1 MIRKLGLP
9 SLFVLSVSLCRAA
22 TPTFQHEVLP
32 VFEKRCVSCHG
43 AAKSSMGGLNLQ
55 SLEGVMAG
63 GSNGVIVVPGK
74 PDESRLWMLVR
85 DGKMPMGGPTLTD
98 EEKALVHDWIEKGQ
112 FPAREDVATATR
124 KQNIDKGRGWW
135 SFQRPVKPAVPTV
148 LNTAKVRTPIDA
160 FVEKNLEQ
168 KKWVIGPEADK
179 RTLIRRVYFDLTG
192 LPPTPEQV
200 KAYVTD
206 SKPGAYER
214 LIDQLLASSQYG
226 ERWGRHWLDVA
237 GYSDSIG
244 NSTDE
249 VRTLAWRYRDYVI
262 RCFNEDKPYNQFL
275 LEQFAGDQLVNF
287 DPDAKPKPEDIDRL
301 NATGFL
307 RVAPDYGDQQAIYQ
321 VDKYFDALEATMET
335 SLKAVMGIQLACAR
349 CHDHKFDPFPQRD
362 YYKLMAVFQPA
373 LDPEKWIPATSFSY
387 GTWPSRHILNMDP
400 AQREAWIKSIKEEY
414 SKVRRGRSQ
423 MTAMVAKYRKASS
436 QDGATVD
443 ADATDAAPDADLESR
458 YPELAKLGADLR
470 QHEEA
475 FKKLDA
481 QRVWALWDVSKTPS
495 ATHILVRGNYL
506 SPGDPVEPGIP
517 EVLDNP
523 QHPFEFP
530 APRPDWHHT
539 GRRLA
544 LAEWLTNPDHPLT
557 ARVIVNRIW
566 QYHFGEGIVRTP
578 DDFGSQ
584 GAVPTHPELLDWMAT
599 SFVEH
604 GWSIK
609 WLQKQIMMS
618 AVYRQSSAEDPSKL
632 AQDPDNKLIWRKSPV
647 RLEAEAI
654 RDAILAITG
663 QLDPTM
669 YGEPVPVK
677 KGPDGQYIVDA
688 GKRPQRRSIYVL
700 DRKSTPQGFLLAFDQ
715 PTMDAGNMPVRFRSA
730 LPVQALALMNSSFVE
745 EGSKQL
751 AARIEKDSGADFD
764 ARVRRAFELVYSRPP
779 GAQELQLI
787 HATLEAKRTDPGVWR
802 EFCHALLGSNDFLY
816 SF

>member
-1 MIRKLGLP
+1 MTCKLGLS
-9 SLFVLSVSLCRAA
+9 SLFVLAVALCQAA
-22 TPTFQHEVLP
+22 APTFQHDVLP
-32 VFEKRCVSCHG
+32 VFQKRCVNCHG
-43 AAKSSMGGLNLQ
+43 AAKSNMSGLNLQ
-55 SLEGVMAG
+55 TLEGVMAG
-63 GSNGVIVVPGK
+63 SSKGAVVVPGK
-74 PDESRLWMLVR
+74 PDESQLWVQVR
-85 DGKMPMGGPTLTD
+85 DGKMPMAATPLTD
-98 EEKALVHDWIEKGQ
+98 EEKALIREWIEKGQ
-112 FPAREDVATATR
+112 FPSSEDASAAAR
-124 KQNIDKGRGWW
+124 KQRIDKGRDWW
-135 SFQRPVKPAVPTV
+135 SFRRPVKPPVPTV
-148 LNTAKVRTPIDA
+148 ANSGKIRTPIDA

-168 KKWVIGPEADK
+168 KKWTIGPEADK
-179 RTLIRRVYFDLTG
+179 RTLVRRVYFDLIG

-200 KAYVTD
+200 RTYLADT
-206 SKPGAYER
+206 KPDAYER
-214 LIDQLLASSQYG
+214 VIDQLLASPQYG
-226 ERWGRHWLDVA
+226 ERWGRHWLDIA

-262 RCFNEDKPYNQFL
+262 RSFNADKPYNEFL
-275 LEQFAGDQLVNF
+275 LEQFAGDQMVNF
-287 DPDAKPKPEDIDRL
+287 DPDAKPRPEDIDKL

-335 SLKAVMGIQLACAR
+335 SLKAVMGVQLACAR
-349 CHDHKFDPFPQRD
+349 CHDHKFDPFPQQD
-362 YYKLMAVFQPA
+362 YYRLMAVFQPA

-387 GTWPSRHILNMDP
+387 GTWPSRHILNMDST
-400 AQREAWIKSIKEEY
+400 QRDPWIKAIKEEY
-414 SKVRRGRSQ
+414 TKVRRGRSQ
-423 MTAMVAKYRKASS
+423 MTAMIAKYKKASS
-436 QDGATVD
+436 QDGATAD
-443 ADATDAAPDADLESR
+443 ADATDAAPDSDLESR
-458 YPELAKLGADLR
+458 YPELAKLGAELH

-481 QRVWALWDVSKTPS
+481 QRLWALWDVSKTPS
-495 ATHILVRGNYL
+495 QTHILVRGNYL

-517 EVLDNP
+517 EVLDNA
-523 QHPFEFP
+523 QHPYKFP
-530 APRPDWHHT
+530 EPRADWHHT

-544 LAEWLTNPDHPLT
+544 LAEWLTKPDHPLT
-557 ARVIVNRIW
+557 SRVIVNRIW

-584 GAVPTHPELLDWMAT
+584 GALPTHPQLLDWLAT

-618 AVYRQSSAEDPSKL
+618 AAYRQSSAEDPLKL
-632 AQDPDNKLIWRKSPV
+632 AQDPDNKLIWRKSPA

-654 RDAILAITG
+654 RDAILAVTE
-663 QLDPTM
+663 QLDLTM

-677 KGPDGQYIVDA
+677 RGPDGQYLVDA
-688 GKRPQRRSIYVL
+688 PNGPQRRSIYVL

-745 EGSKQL
+745 DSAKVL
-751 AARIEKDSGADFD
+751 AERIEKDAGADFD
-764 ARVRRAFELVYSRPP
+764 TRVRLAYELVYARPP
-779 GAQELQLI
+779 RAEELQVI
-787 HATLEAKRTDPGVWR
+787 HAALEAKRTDTGLWR